1 MSTAVEIKP
10 KHLTH
15 KIRLYANHKFLSYCS
30 RAAGVQRKTY
40 NWCVDRL
47 KQAIDNKEKI
57 DFIKWKKDFTQVKR
71 QQFAYM

>member
-15 KIRLYANHKFLSYCS
+15 KIRLHANHKFLTYCS

-40 NWCVDRL
+40 NWCVDRFGYPPL
-47 KQAIDNKEKI
+47 EC
-57 DFIKWKKDFTQVKR
+57 TL
-71 QQFAYM
+71 YL